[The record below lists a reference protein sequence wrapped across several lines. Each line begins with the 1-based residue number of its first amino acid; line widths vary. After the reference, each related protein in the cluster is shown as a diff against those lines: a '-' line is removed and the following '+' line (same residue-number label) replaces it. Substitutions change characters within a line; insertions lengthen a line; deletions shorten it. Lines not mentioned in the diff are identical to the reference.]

1 MITTDDD
8 YQKWNCNEN
17 DDDSD
22 LAILATLRM
31 LHTCWW
37 WLHPSVL
44 HIFLC
49 YILCYIVLHFV
60 TLCYFV
66 LHCVTLCYT
75 VLHLLLMV
83 APWTQHCATPCVT
96 YCAVLCIIVY
106 CVLHCAILCATFCNI
121 VLQHVSHIALS
132 RLHAP
137 LSPPLAQISPVLAS
151 PAKLTSA
158 GQWPSR
164 FHQTAFHSR
173 TYDHNLERGVC
184 DIKEHRIKKHMMK
197 HFCQIDGLP
206 NSIEQLSFPD
216 LHRTGWTKR
225 LSTLDLVTS
234 VNFHVM
240 KQAPWR
246 ITWSTSKGRS
256 NST

>member
-1 MITTDDD
+1 MTRVYI
-8 YQKWNCNEN
+8 
-17 DDDSD
+17 
-22 LAILATLRM
+22 
-31 LHTCWW
+31 W
-37 WLHPSVL
+37 WLHV
-44 HIFLC
+44 HTTNNVQC
-49 YILCYIVLHFV
+49 TILCSSMCPI
-60 TLCYFV
+60 
-66 LHCVTLCYT
+66 LHCQDF
-75 VLHLLLMV
+75 M
-83 APWTQHCATPCVT
+83 PP
-96 YCAVLCIIVY
+96 
-106 CVLHCAILCATFCNI
+106 
-121 VLQHVSHIALS
+121 
-132 RLHAP
+132 
-137 LSPPLAQISPVLAS
+137 SPPLAQISPVLAS

-184 DIKEHRIKKHMMK
+184 DIKKHRIKKHMMK
-197 HFCQIDGLP
+197 HFCQIDRLP

-234 VNFHVM
+234 VKFHVM

-246 ITWSTSKGRS
+246 ITWTTSKGRS